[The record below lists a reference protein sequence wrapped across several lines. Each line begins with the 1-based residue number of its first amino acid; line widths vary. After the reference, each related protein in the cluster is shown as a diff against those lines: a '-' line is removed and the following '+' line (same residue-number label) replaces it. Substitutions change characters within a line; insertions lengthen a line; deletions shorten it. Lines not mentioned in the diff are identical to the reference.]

1 MNETIITA
9 EMGADGVL
17 RQHHPDGTTE
27 ILTPEQPEH
36 WDDAAIL
43 ADAES
48 DPDAQ
53 PLTPEELVGMRRVF
67 RAQTLR
73 RTLGLTQE
81 EFAARYA
88 IPLGTLRDWE
98 QGRTE
103 PDAPARAYLRA
114 IAGDPAAVQRA
125 LDATPRRPA

>member
-1 MNETIITA
+1 
-9 EMGADGVL
+9 MGADGLL
-17 RQHHPDGTTE
+17 RQRHSDGTTE
-27 ILTPEQPEH
+27 ILTPQQPEH

-48 DPDAQ
+48 DPDVL
-53 PLTPEELVGMRRVF
+53 PLTPEDLVKMRRVS
-67 RAQTLR
+67 RAQILR

-98 QGRTE
+98 QGRSE

-114 IAGDPAAVQRA
+114 IAGDPVAVRRA
-125 LDATPRRPA
+125 LDAAPRCPG